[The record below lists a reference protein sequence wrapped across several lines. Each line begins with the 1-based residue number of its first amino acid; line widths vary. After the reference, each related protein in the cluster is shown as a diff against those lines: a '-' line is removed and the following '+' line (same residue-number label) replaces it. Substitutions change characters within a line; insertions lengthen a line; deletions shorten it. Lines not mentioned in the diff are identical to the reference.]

1 MKRIHWHKLALATTT
16 VLLAHGAFTS
26 VNARK
31 GYLHRMEKRGG
42 TPRVQA
48 TEKADPV
55 AMGQR
60 VLPLTHLSIDDVR
73 RLLESTY
80 GKDSGIE
87 VTKPGTAAKGV
98 IVTAPR
104 TELDGIVALVKQ
116 AEPSDLDFL
125 LSVESQLP
133 ENMFSS
139 ERDIAL
145 SPEVHAEMRKSATEY
160 LKTNKPDR
168 KHRTKPANWFRGS
181 RPKPKVSRTAV
192 KLHHANA
199 VELAKELQPLFV
211 VGDVQIEPV
220 KDAGIILLKGPAY
233 ALSDIRESIVQ
244 MDHTAKQDTED
255 KIADRT
261 KYIRRMASSRNNAFR
276 ITRPLKPHIKP
287 LPAITITGDP
297 QPIYE
302 NTRALQPA
310 DWGTY
315 EPKKIDSTSNEP
327 VKDKWAD
334 SYIESYIKKSLEEA
348 NKPRQKPVFRLESG
362 EYIDVQTI
370 WDTYGPASQPSSRGS
385 SSFQGGNIRSS
396 TKQN

>member
-1 MKRIHWHKLALATTT
+1 MKPIHWHKLALATTT
-16 VLLAHGAFTS
+16 VLLAHGEFTS
-26 VNARK
+26 VDARK
-31 GYLHRMEKRGG
+31 GYLHRMQQRGG

-48 TEKADPV
+48 TEQDNLV
-55 AMGQR
+55 AMGTL
-60 VLPLTHLSIDDVR
+60 VLPLKHLSMDDVR
-73 RLLESTY
+73 RLLESMY
-80 GKDSGIE
+80 GKKSGIE
-87 VTKPGTAAKGV
+87 VTKPGAAAKGV

-104 TELDGIVALVKQ
+104 TELDGIAALIKQ
-116 AEPSDLDFL
+116 AEPSDLED
-125 LSVESQLP
+125 
-133 ENMFSS
+133 
-139 ERDIAL
+139 
-145 SPEVHAEMRKSATEY
+145 K
-160 LKTNKPDR
+160 KPAW
-168 KHRTKPANWFRGS
+168 KHRANPANWLRS
-181 RPKPKVSRTAV
+181 YRPKVSQTAV
-192 KLHHANA
+192 KLHHAKP
-199 VELAKELQPLFV
+199 VDLAKKLEPLLAD
-211 VGDVQIEPV
+211 GDVQVEPV
-220 KDAGIILLKGPAY
+220 TDASIILLKGPAY

-244 MDHTAKQDTED
+244 MDQTANKETED

-327 VKDKWAD
+327 VKDEWAD

-370 WDTYGPASQPSSRGS
+370 WDTYGPASSRGS

>member
-1 MKRIHWHKLALATTT
+1 MKPIHWHKLALATTT
-16 VLLAHGAFTS
+16 VMLAHGAFTS
-26 VNARK
+26 VDARK
-31 GYLHRMEKRGG
+31 GYLHRMEKRGA

-48 TEKADPV
+48 TEKDNLV
-55 AMGQR
+55 AMGTL
-60 VLPLTHLSIDDVR
+60 VLPLKHLSMDDVR
-73 RLLESTY
+73 RLLESMY
-80 GKDSGIE
+80 GKKSGIE
-87 VTKPGTAAKGV
+87 VTKPGAAAKGV

-104 TELDGIVALVKQ
+104 TELDGIAALIKQ
-116 AEPSDLDFL
+116 AEPIDLED
-125 LSVESQLP
+125 
-133 ENMFSS
+133 
-139 ERDIAL
+139 
-145 SPEVHAEMRKSATEY
+145 K
-160 LKTNKPDR
+160 KPAW
-168 KHRTKPANWFRGS
+168 KHRAKPANWFRGS

-199 VELAKELQPLFV
+199 VEVAKELQPLFV

-327 VKDKWAD
+327 VKDEWAD

>member
-1 MKRIHWHKLALATTT
+1 MKPIHWHKLALASTT

-26 VNARK
+26 VDARK
-31 GYLHRMEKRGG
+31 GYLHRMEKRGA

-48 TEKADPV
+48 TEKDNLV
-55 AMGQR
+55 AMETL
-60 VLPLTHLSIDDVR
+60 VLPLKHLSMDDVR
-73 RLLESTY
+73 RLLESMY
-80 GKDSGIE
+80 GKKSGIE
-87 VTKPGTAAKGV
+87 VTKPGAAAKGV

-104 TELDGIVALVKQ
+104 TELDGIAALIKQ
-116 AEPSDLDFL
+116 AEPIDLED
-125 LSVESQLP
+125 
-133 ENMFSS
+133 
-139 ERDIAL
+139 
-145 SPEVHAEMRKSATEY
+145 K
-160 LKTNKPDR
+160 KPAW
-168 KHRTKPANWFRGS
+168 KHRANPANWLRS
-181 RPKPKVSRTAV
+181 YRPKVSQTAV
-192 KLHHANA
+192 KLHHAKP
-199 VELAKELQPLFV
+199 VDLAKKLEPLLAD
-211 VGDVQIEPV
+211 GNVQVEPV
-220 KDAGIILLKGPAY
+220 TDASIILLKGPAY

-327 VKDKWAD
+327 VKDEWAD

-385 SSFQGGNIRSS
+385 SSSRIGKIESS
-396 TKQN
+396 TK

>member
-1 MKRIHWHKLALATTT
+1 MKPIHWHKLALATTT

-26 VNARK
+26 VDARK
-31 GYLHRMEKRGG
+31 GYLHRMEKRGA

-48 TEKADPV
+48 TEKDNLV
-55 AMGQR
+55 AMGTL
-60 VLPLTHLSIDDVR
+60 VLPLKHLSMDDVR
-73 RLLESTY
+73 RLLESMY
-80 GKDSGIE
+80 GKKSGIE
-87 VTKPGTAAKGV
+87 VTKPGAAAKGV

-104 TELDGIVALVKQ
+104 TELDGIAALIKQ
-116 AEPSDLDFL
+116 AEPIDLED
-125 LSVESQLP
+125 
-133 ENMFSS
+133 
-139 ERDIAL
+139 
-145 SPEVHAEMRKSATEY
+145 K
-160 LKTNKPDR
+160 KPAW
-168 KHRTKPANWFRGS
+168 KHRANPANWLRS
-181 RPKPKVSRTAV
+181 YRPKVSQTAV
-192 KLHHANA
+192 KLHHAKP
-199 VELAKELQPLFV
+199 VDLAKKLEPLLAD
-211 VGDVQIEPV
+211 GDVQVEPV
-220 KDAGIILLKGPAY
+220 TDASIILLKGPAY

-327 VKDKWAD
+327 VKDEWAD

-385 SSFQGGNIRSS
+385 SSFQSGNIRSS

>member
-31 GYLHRMEKRGG
+31 GYLHRMEKRGA

-48 TEKADPV
+48 TEKDNLV
-55 AMGQR
+55 AMGTL
-60 VLPLTHLSIDDVR
+60 VLPLKHLSMDDVR
-73 RLLESTY
+73 RLLESMY
-80 GKDSGIE
+80 GKKSGIE
-87 VTKPGTAAKGV
+87 VTKPGAAAKGV

-104 TELDGIVALVKQ
+104 TELDGIAALIKQ
-116 AEPSDLDFL
+116 AEPINLED
-125 LSVESQLP
+125 
-133 ENMFSS
+133 
-139 ERDIAL
+139 
-145 SPEVHAEMRKSATEY
+145 K
-160 LKTNKPDR
+160 KPAW
-168 KHRTKPANWFRGS
+168 KHRANPANWLRS
-181 RPKPKVSRTAV
+181 YRPKVSQTAV
-192 KLHHANA
+192 KLHHAKP
-199 VELAKELQPLFV
+199 VDLAKKLEPLLAD
-211 VGDVQIEPV
+211 GNVQVEPV
-220 KDAGIILLKGPAY
+220 TDASIILLKGPAY

-244 MDHTAKQDTED
+244 MDQTANKETED

-297 QPIYE
+297 HPIYE

-327 VKDKWAD
+327 VKDEWAD

-385 SSFQGGNIRSS
+385 SSSRIGKIESS
-396 TKQN
+396 TK

>member
-1 MKRIHWHKLALATTT
+1 MKPIHWHKLALATTT
-16 VLLAHGAFTS
+16 VLLAHGEFTS
-26 VNARK
+26 VDARK
-31 GYLHRMEKRGG
+31 GYLHRMQQRGG

-48 TEKADPV
+48 TEQDNLV
-55 AMGQR
+55 AMGTL
-60 VLPLTHLSIDDVR
+60 VLPLKHLSMDDVR
-73 RLLESTY
+73 RLLESMY
-80 GKDSGIE
+80 GKKSGIE
-87 VTKPGTAAKGV
+87 VTKPGAAAKGV

-104 TELDGIVALVKQ
+104 TELDGIAALIKQ
-116 AEPSDLDFL
+116 AEPSDLED
-125 LSVESQLP
+125 
-133 ENMFSS
+133 
-139 ERDIAL
+139 
-145 SPEVHAEMRKSATEY
+145 K
-160 LKTNKPDR
+160 KPAW
-168 KHRTKPANWFRGS
+168 KHRANPANWLRS
-181 RPKPKVSRTAV
+181 YRPKVSQTAV
-192 KLHHANA
+192 KLHHAKP
-199 VELAKELQPLFV
+199 VDLAKKLEPLLAD
-211 VGDVQIEPV
+211 GDVQVEPV
-220 KDAGIILLKGPAY
+220 TDASIILLKGPAY

-244 MDHTAKQDTED
+244 MDQTANKETED

-327 VKDKWAD
+327 VKDEWAD

-370 WDTYGPASQPSSRGS
+370 WDTYGPASQPSSGGS
-385 SSFQGGNIRSS
+385 SSSQIGKIKSS
-396 TKQN
+396 TKQK

>member
-1 MKRIHWHKLALATTT
+1 MKPIHWHKLALATTT

-26 VNARK
+26 VDARK
-31 GYLHRMEKRGG
+31 GYLHRMQQRGG

-48 TEKADPV
+48 TEQDNLV
-55 AMGQR
+55 AMGTL
-60 VLPLTHLSIDDVR
+60 VLPLKHLSMDDVR
-73 RLLESTY
+73 RLLESMY
-80 GKDSGIE
+80 GKKSGIE
-87 VTKPGTAAKGV
+87 VTKPGAAAKGV

-104 TELDGIVALVKQ
+104 TELDGIAALIKQ
-116 AEPSDLDFL
+116 AEPSDLED
-125 LSVESQLP
+125 
-133 ENMFSS
+133 
-139 ERDIAL
+139 
-145 SPEVHAEMRKSATEY
+145 K
-160 LKTNKPDR
+160 KPAW
-168 KHRTKPANWFRGS
+168 KHRANPANWLRS
-181 RPKPKVSRTAV
+181 YRPKVSQTAV
-192 KLHHANA
+192 KLHHAKP
-199 VELAKELQPLFV
+199 VDLAKKLEPLLAD
-211 VGDVQIEPV
+211 GDVQVEPV
-220 KDAGIILLKGPAY
+220 TDASIILLKGPAY

-244 MDHTAKQDTED
+244 MDQTANKETED

-327 VKDKWAD
+327 VKDEWAD

>member
-1 MKRIHWHKLALATTT
+1 MKPIHWHKLALATTT

-26 VNARK
+26 VDARK
-31 GYLHRMEKRGG
+31 GYLHRMQQRGG

-48 TEKADPV
+48 TEQDNLV
-55 AMGQR
+55 AMGTL
-60 VLPLTHLSIDDVR
+60 VLPLKHLSMDDVR
-73 RLLESTY
+73 RLLESMY
-80 GKDSGIE
+80 GKKSGIE
-87 VTKPGTAAKGV
+87 VTKPGAAAKGV

-104 TELDGIVALVKQ
+104 TELDGIAALIKQ
-116 AEPSDLDFL
+116 AEPSDLED
-125 LSVESQLP
+125 
-133 ENMFSS
+133 
-139 ERDIAL
+139 
-145 SPEVHAEMRKSATEY
+145 K
-160 LKTNKPDR
+160 KPAW
-168 KHRTKPANWFRGS
+168 KHRANPANWLRS
-181 RPKPKVSRTAV
+181 YRPKVSQTAV
-192 KLHHANA
+192 KLHHAKP
-199 VELAKELQPLFV
+199 VDLAKKLEPLLAD
-211 VGDVQIEPV
+211 GDVQVEPV
-220 KDAGIILLKGPAY
+220 TDASIILLKGPAY

-244 MDHTAKQDTED
+244 MDQTANKETED

-276 ITRPLKPHIKP
+276 ITRPQKPHIKP

-315 EPKKIDSTSNEP
+315 EPKKIGSTSNEP
-327 VKDKWAD
+327 VKDEWAD
-334 SYIESYIKKSLEEA
+334 RYIESYIKKSLEEA

-370 WDTYGPASQPSSRGS
+370 WDTYGPASQPSSGGS
-385 SSFQGGNIRSS
+385 SSSQIGKIKSS

>member
-1 MKRIHWHKLALATTT
+1 M
-16 VLLAHGAFTS
+16 
-26 VNARK
+26 
-31 GYLHRMEKRGG
+31 G
-42 TPRVQA
+42 TL
-48 TEKADPV
+48 
-55 AMGQR
+55 
-60 VLPLTHLSIDDVR
+60 VLPLKHLSMDDVR
-73 RLLESTY
+73 RLLESMY
-80 GKDSGIE
+80 GKKSGIE
-87 VTKPGTAAKGV
+87 VTKPGAAAKGV

-104 TELDGIVALVKQ
+104 TELDGIAALIKQ
-116 AEPSDLDFL
+116 AEPIDLED
-125 LSVESQLP
+125 
-133 ENMFSS
+133 
-139 ERDIAL
+139 
-145 SPEVHAEMRKSATEY
+145 K
-160 LKTNKPDR
+160 KPAW
-168 KHRTKPANWFRGS
+168 KHRAKPANWFRGS

-199 VELAKELQPLFV
+199 VEVAKELQPLFV

-220 KDAGIILLKGPAY
+220 KDAGIILLKGPASTL
-233 ALSDIRESIVQ
+233 ADLRESIVQ

-327 VKDKWAD
+327 VKDEWAD

-385 SSFQGGNIRSS
+385 SSSRIGKIDSS
-396 TKQN
+396 TRQK

>member
-1 MKRIHWHKLALATTT
+1 MKPIHWHKLALASTT

-26 VNARK
+26 VDARK
-31 GYLHRMEKRGG
+31 GYLHRMEKRGA

-48 TEKADPV
+48 TEKDNLV
-55 AMGQR
+55 AMETL
-60 VLPLTHLSIDDVR
+60 VLPLKHLSMDDVR
-73 RLLESTY
+73 RLLESMY
-80 GKDSGIE
+80 GKKSGIE
-87 VTKPGTAAKGV
+87 VTKPGAAAKGV

-104 TELDGIVALVKQ
+104 TELDGIAALIKQ
-116 AEPSDLDFL
+116 AEPIDLED
-125 LSVESQLP
+125 
-133 ENMFSS
+133 
-139 ERDIAL
+139 
-145 SPEVHAEMRKSATEY
+145 K
-160 LKTNKPDR
+160 KPAW
-168 KHRTKPANWFRGS
+168 KHRANPANWLRS
-181 RPKPKVSRTAV
+181 YRPKVSQTAV
-192 KLHHANA
+192 KLHHAKP
-199 VELAKELQPLFV
+199 VDLAKKLEPLLAD
-211 VGDVQIEPV
+211 GNVQVEPV
-220 KDAGIILLKGPAY
+220 TDASIILLKGPAY

-327 VKDKWAD
+327 VKDEWAD

-370 WDTYGPASQPSSRGS
+370 WDTYGPASSRGS
-385 SSFQGGNIRSS
+385 SSFQRGNIRSS

>member
-1 MKRIHWHKLALATTT
+1 MD
-16 VLLAHGAFTS
+16 
-26 VNARK
+26 
-31 GYLHRMEKRGG
+31 
-42 TPRVQA
+42 Q
-48 TEKADPV
+48 
-55 AMGQR
+55 
-60 VLPLTHLSIDDVR
+60 
-73 RLLESTY
+73 
-80 GKDSGIE
+80 
-87 VTKPGTAAKGV
+87 TA
-98 IVTAPR
+98 
-104 TELDGIVALVKQ
+104 
-116 AEPSDLDFL
+116 
-125 LSVESQLP
+125 
-133 ENMFSS
+133 
-139 ERDIAL
+139 
-145 SPEVHAEMRKSATEY
+145 
-160 LKTNKPDR
+160 NK
-168 KHRTKPANWFRGS
+168 
-181 RPKPKVSRTAV
+181 
-192 KLHHANA
+192 
-199 VELAKELQPLFV
+199 E
-211 VGDVQIEPV
+211 
-220 KDAGIILLKGPAY
+220 
-233 ALSDIRESIVQ
+233 
-244 MDHTAKQDTED
+244 TED

-327 VKDKWAD
+327 VKDEWAD

>member
-1 MKRIHWHKLALATTT
+1 MKSIQWHKLALATTA

-26 VNARK
+26 ADARK
-31 GYLHRMEKRGG
+31 GYLHRMQKRGA

-48 TEKADPV
+48 TEQANPV

-60 VLPLTHLSIDDVR
+60 VVLLTDLSIDDVR
-73 RLLESTY
+73 RLLESMY
-80 GKDSGIE
+80 GKESGIE
-87 VTKPGTAAKGV
+87 VTKPSAAAKGV

-116 AEPSDLDFL
+116 AEPSDQELN
-125 LSVESQLP
+125 VEK
-133 ENMFSS
+133 
-139 ERDIAL
+139 D
-145 SPEVHAEMRKSATEY
+145 
-160 LKTNKPDR
+160 LKTNQSEWR
-168 KHRTKPANWFRGS
+168 HRANPANWFRGS
-181 RPKPKVSRTAV
+181 QPKPKVSRTAV

-199 VELAKELQPLFV
+199 VKVANELQQLFDV
-211 VGDVQIEPV
+211 NDVQVETV
-220 KDAGIILLKGPAY
+220 KDASIILLKGPASTL
-233 ALSDIRESIVQ
+233 AGLRESIVQ
-244 MDHTAKQDTED
+244 MDQTANREKED
-255 KIADRT
+255 EFADRT
-261 KYIRRMASSRNNAFR
+261 NYLRRLAGFRNTAFR
-276 ITRPLKPHIKP
+276 ITRPLKPHIEP
-287 LPAITITGDP
+287 LPAIEITGDP

-302 NTRALQPA
+302 NTKGLQPA

-327 VKDKWAD
+327 VKDEWAD

-385 SSFQGGNIRSS
+385 SSFQSGNIRSS

>member
-1 MKRIHWHKLALATTT
+1 MKPIHWHKLALATTT

-26 VNARK
+26 VDARK
-31 GYLHRMEKRGG
+31 GYLHRMQQRGG

-48 TEKADPV
+48 TEQDNLV
-55 AMGQR
+55 AMGTL
-60 VLPLTHLSIDDVR
+60 VLPLKHLSMDDVR
-73 RLLESTY
+73 RLLESMY
-80 GKDSGIE
+80 GKKSGIE
-87 VTKPGTAAKGV
+87 VTKPGAAAKGV

-104 TELDGIVALVKQ
+104 TELDGIAALIKQ
-116 AEPSDLDFL
+116 AEPIDLED
-125 LSVESQLP
+125 
-133 ENMFSS
+133 
-139 ERDIAL
+139 
-145 SPEVHAEMRKSATEY
+145 K
-160 LKTNKPDR
+160 KPAW
-168 KHRTKPANWFRGS
+168 KHRAKPANWFRGS

-220 KDAGIILLKGPAY
+220 KDAGIILLKGQASTL
-233 ALSDIRESIVQ
+233 ADLRESIVQ
-244 MDHTAKQDTED
+244 MDHTAKQDTEE

-327 VKDKWAD
+327 VKDEWAD

-385 SSFQGGNIRSS
+385 SSSRIGKIESS
-396 TKQN
+396 TKQK

>member
-1 MKRIHWHKLALATTT
+1 MKPIHWHKLALATTT

-26 VNARK
+26 VDARK
-31 GYLHRMEKRGG
+31 GYLHRMEKRGA

-48 TEKADPV
+48 TEKDNLV
-55 AMGQR
+55 AMGTL
-60 VLPLTHLSIDDVR
+60 VLPLKHLSMDDVR
-73 RLLESTY
+73 RLLESMY
-80 GKDSGIE
+80 GKKSGIE
-87 VTKPGTAAKGV
+87 VTKPGAAAKGV

-104 TELDGIVALVKQ
+104 TELDGIAALIKQ
-116 AEPSDLDFL
+116 AEPINLED
-125 LSVESQLP
+125 
-133 ENMFSS
+133 
-139 ERDIAL
+139 
-145 SPEVHAEMRKSATEY
+145 K
-160 LKTNKPDR
+160 KPAW
-168 KHRTKPANWFRGS
+168 KHRANPANWLRS
-181 RPKPKVSRTAV
+181 YRPKVSQTAV
-192 KLHHANA
+192 KLHHAKP
-199 VELAKELQPLFV
+199 VDLAKKLEPLLAD
-211 VGDVQIEPV
+211 GNVQVEPV
-220 KDAGIILLKGPAY
+220 TDASIILLKGPAY
-233 ALSDIRESIVQ
+233 ALSDIRESIVL
-244 MDHTAKQDTED
+244 MDQTANKETED

-276 ITRPLKPHIKP
+276 ITRPLEPHIKP

-327 VKDKWAD
+327 VKDEWAD

-385 SSFQGGNIRSS
+385 SSFQSGNIRSS

>member
-1 MKRIHWHKLALATTT
+1 MKPIHWHKLALATTT

-26 VNARK
+26 VDARK
-31 GYLHRMEKRGG
+31 GYLHRMEKRGA

-48 TEKADPV
+48 TEKDNLV
-55 AMGQR
+55 AMGTR
-60 VLPLTHLSIDDVR
+60 VLPLKHLSMDDVR
-73 RLLESTY
+73 RLLESMY
-80 GKDSGIE
+80 GKKSGIE
-87 VTKPGTAAKGV
+87 VTKPGAAAKGV

-104 TELDGIVALVKQ
+104 TEIDGIAALIKQ
-116 AEPSDLDFL
+116 AEPIDLED
-125 LSVESQLP
+125 
-133 ENMFSS
+133 
-139 ERDIAL
+139 
-145 SPEVHAEMRKSATEY
+145 K
-160 LKTNKPDR
+160 KPVW
-168 KHRTKPANWFRGS
+168 KHRANPANWLRS
-181 RPKPKVSRTAV
+181 YRPKVSQTAV
-192 KLHHANA
+192 KLHHAKP
-199 VELAKELQPLFV
+199 VDLAKKLEPLLAD
-211 VGDVQIEPV
+211 GNVQVEPV
-220 KDAGIILLKGPAY
+220 TDASIILLKGPAY

-244 MDHTAKQDTED
+244 MDQTANKETED

-276 ITRPLKPHIKP
+276 ITRPHKPHIKP

-327 VKDKWAD
+327 VKDEWAD
-334 SYIESYIKKSLEEA
+334 SYIDSYIKKSLEEA

-370 WDTYGPASQPSSRGS
+370 WDTYGPASQPSSGGS
-385 SSFQGGNIRSS
+385 SSSQIGKIKSS

>member
-1 MKRIHWHKLALATTT
+1 M
-16 VLLAHGAFTS
+16 
-26 VNARK
+26 
-31 GYLHRMEKRGG
+31 
-42 TPRVQA
+42 
-48 TEKADPV
+48 
-55 AMGQR
+55 
-60 VLPLTHLSIDDVR
+60 
-73 RLLESTY
+73 
-80 GKDSGIE
+80 
-87 VTKPGTAAKGV
+87 
-98 IVTAPR
+98 
-104 TELDGIVALVKQ
+104 
-116 AEPSDLDFL
+116 
-125 LSVESQLP
+125 
-133 ENMFSS
+133 
-139 ERDIAL
+139 
-145 SPEVHAEMRKSATEY
+145 
-160 LKTNKPDR
+160 
-168 KHRTKPANWFRGS
+168 
-181 RPKPKVSRTAV
+181 

-220 KDAGIILLKGPAY
+220 KDAGIILLKGPASTL
-233 ALSDIRESIVQ
+233 ADLRESIVQ
-244 MDHTAKQDTED
+244 MDHTAKQDTEE

-276 ITRPLKPHIKP
+276 ITRPQKPHIKP

-302 NTRALQPA
+302 NTQALQPA

-327 VKDKWAD
+327 VKDEWAD

-385 SSFQGGNIRSS
+385 SSSRIGKIDSS
-396 TKQN
+396 TRQK

>member
-1 MKRIHWHKLALATTT
+1 
-16 VLLAHGAFTS
+16 
-26 VNARK
+26 ARK

-60 VLPLTHLSIDDVR
+60 VVPLTHLSIDDVR

-104 TELDGIVALVKQ
+104 TELDGIAALVKQ

-133 ENMFSS
+133 EHMFSS

-220 KDAGIILLKGPAY
+220 KDAGIILLKGPASTL
-233 ALSDIRESIVQ
+233 ADLRESIVQ

-327 VKDKWAD
+327 VKDEWAD

-385 SSFQGGNIRSS
+385 SSFQSGNIRSS